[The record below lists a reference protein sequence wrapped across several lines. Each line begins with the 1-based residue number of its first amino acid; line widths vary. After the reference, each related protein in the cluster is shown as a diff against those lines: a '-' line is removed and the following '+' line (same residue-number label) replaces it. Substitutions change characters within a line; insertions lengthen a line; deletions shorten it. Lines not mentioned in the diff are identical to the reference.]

1 VHAEPGAEERQG
13 IELRGIGVSAGVVT
27 GGVFRWNTEIELVA
41 EYDLDEA
48 DLDAELGRFEQAL
61 DATRAQIHAIQQRV
75 TDAIGVEGSQIFDA
89 HILVVDDPVLTE
101 EVRDRV
107 RRERKNVECIL
118 NRVADRYVQALEA
131 VDDDYLRDRASDI
144 RDVTRRILRNLAGED
159 GHPGLQSASA
169 AIVVAPDLLPSET
182 AGLHLQAFIG
192 IVTDLGSRTSHS
204 AIMAQ
209 AMEIPAVVGLHDITS
224 QVRPEDR
231 LLIDGAQGIVI
242 INPRPE
248 QVEAFLAREGQRRA
262 HQARLA
268 ALRDEPAETLDAYAI
283 QLSANIEQV
292 SDVDVLFKH
301 GAQGVGLFRTEY
313 LYLATDVLP
322 DEDSQA
328 DTYAAIAARLDPHP
342 FVIRTLDLGGD
353 KLARLINTQAEVNP
367 FMGWRAIRFCLDH
380 PVLFKTQLRAIL
392 RASTHRNVRIMYPM
406 VSNAQEVIRANQM
419 LAEIKD
425 ELSAA
430 GIPYNPDI
438 EVGVMIE
445 VPAAALTAE
454 LLVPHVRFF
463 SLGTN
468 DLVQYTL
475 AVDRVNERVAH
486 LYEPTH
492 PAILKLIKLSIDVG
506 HRNGIWITVCG
517 EMAGN
522 PMLAL
527 LLLGLGVDELS
538 VSPPAVPLVK
548 HVIRNVRYGDV
559 EALAAAAM
567 QSVCGDEVLDLCRE
581 LVVRTAPEVLDLL

>member
-1 VHAEPGAEERQG
+1 
-13 IELRGIGVSAGVVT
+13 
-27 GGVFRWNTEIELVA
+27 
-41 EYDLDEA
+41 
-48 DLDAELGRFEQAL
+48 
-61 DATRAQIHAIQQRV
+61 
-75 TDAIGVEGSQIFDA
+75 
-89 HILVVDDPVLTE
+89 
-101 EVRDRV
+101 
-107 RRERKNVECIL
+107 
-118 NRVADRYVQALEA
+118 
-131 VDDDYLRDRASDI
+131 
-144 RDVTRRILRNLAGED
+144 
-159 GHPGLQSASA
+159 
-169 AIVVAPDLLPSET
+169 
-182 AGLHLQAFIG
+182 
-192 IVTDLGSRTSHS
+192 
-204 AIMAQ
+204 
-209 AMEIPAVVGLHDITS
+209 
-224 QVRPEDR
+224 
-231 LLIDGAQGIVI
+231 
-242 INPRPE
+242 
-248 QVEAFLAREGQRRA
+248 
-262 HQARLA
+262 
-268 ALRDEPAETLDAYAI
+268 
-283 QLSANIEQV
+283 LSANIVQA
-292 SDVDVLFKH
+292 SDVDGLFKH

-328 DTYAAIAARLDPHP
+328 ETYAAIAARLDPHP

-406 VSNAQEVIRANQM
+406 VSNAYEVVRANQM

-425 ELSAA
+425 ELSAK
-430 GIPYNPDI
+430 GIPFNPDI

-492 PAILKLIKLSIDVG
+492 PAVLKLIKLSIDVG

-559 EALAAAAM
+559 EALADAAL

-581 LVVRTAPEVLDLL
+581 LVARTAPEVLDLL